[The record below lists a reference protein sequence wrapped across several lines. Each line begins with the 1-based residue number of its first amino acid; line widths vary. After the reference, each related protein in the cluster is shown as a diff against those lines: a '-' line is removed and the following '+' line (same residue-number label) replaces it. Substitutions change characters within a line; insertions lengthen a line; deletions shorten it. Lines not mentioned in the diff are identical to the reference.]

1 MDTDTDK
8 NSDYDDDDK
17 DLDVEKKFD
26 EFDDEIEDDIWATF
40 PSQEEAMN
48 YGKEFLEAKCEQL
61 LTCNMDIDFI
71 SVLKHDTERNHE
83 YCKRPT
89 HNFSGKSPFPNIDR
103 FIEYISTI
111 GEVKENKGKRLKVF
125 IEEKGKEDKADED
138 VLDIKKER
146 STSTFINSLL
156 LETQSDENNTQSVD
170 MQFDEITVQDDVD
183 KKTSESKKIQCDK

>member
-26 EFDDEIEDDIWATF
+26 EFDDEIECESKIKDFKGKKGVRQKRQSRLLRLLDEICIKLEDHHKSKDDIWATF

-111 GEVKENKGKRLKVF
+111 GEVKG
-125 IEEKGKEDKADED
+125 
-138 VLDIKKER
+138 
-146 STSTFINSLL
+146 
-156 LETQSDENNTQSVD
+156 
-170 MQFDEITVQDDVD
+170 
-183 KKTSESKKIQCDK
+183 KIQSLYWLSDYDMLL